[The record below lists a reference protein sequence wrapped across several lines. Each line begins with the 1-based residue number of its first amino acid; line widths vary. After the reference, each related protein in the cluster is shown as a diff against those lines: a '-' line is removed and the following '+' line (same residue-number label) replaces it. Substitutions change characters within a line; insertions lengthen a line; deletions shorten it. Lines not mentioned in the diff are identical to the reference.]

1 MGLKEIYLLLLPI
14 TPQSLALSTCKMT
27 LGMPVL
33 MAFYR
38 LRLRL
43 LARGPMGVRRSHSL
57 RLQKPSANC
66 TYLTIIGEKIYF
78 ALVFVLTLVR
88 V

>member
-1 MGLKEIYLLLLPI
+1 MGSKESYLLLLPI

-38 LRLRL
+38 LSLRL

-57 RLQKPSANC
+57 RLLKANC
-66 TYLTIIGEKIYF
+66 AYSTIIGEKHRLRQCLSPRWCGF
-78 ALVFVLTLVR
+78 EG
-88 V
+88 